1 MQLKIIT
8 KNIIE
13 SNFLFKNNVINFQFT
28 KAGNIDES
36 QLMKNANLLIKH
48 KIKKNII
55 KYYVF
60 FNRQTA

>member
-1 MQLKIIT
+1 MQLKITT

-48 KIKKNII
+48 
-55 KYYVF
+55 
-60 FNRQTA
+60 